1 MSDDYTMR
9 QAADV
14 VYSLLQQ
21 ALSEPTERHRE
32 ELLYVIRH
40 YVLQGYFFSLAP
52 DRVVVTKKEI
62 TYAHTREA

>member
-1 MSDDYTMR
+1 MFDDYTMR

-21 ALSEPTERHRE
+21 ALLEPTDSHRE

-40 YVLQGYFFSLAP
+40 YVLQGYFFSLGQ
-52 DRVVVTKKEI
+52 DRVIVTKKEI
-62 TYAHTREA
+62 TYVPAHEA